1 MGRHALH
8 AHTRASLTAAEREKA
23 KETSGSKK
31 AILGRDSFK
40 DFDACSLC
48 LRRAI
53 EPRVCTSGHIY
64 CQECVVSNLL
74 EQKKDIKRQNI
85 LLERMRAESEQEM
98 AEARAVAR
106 ERVMKEFETA
116 QTGLGSK
123 AAEGKVSSTGGDK
136 DGNKRGT
143 KRAFELDE
151 DEIERLTNEAIDE
164 ASKRMAKE
172 MAEVRKSKLT
182 NYWLPSLTPSAKPDA
197 VLDVKLQTLC
207 QASKPPHPLNLKSL
221 TAVKLATDP
230 NDKTSKGDSAVICPC
245 CRKSITNNVKSY
257 VLKACGDLLCA
268 TCVDTLSR
276 KDKAC
281 ANCSTPVDKK
291 MPFIEVQREGS
302 YGGVEVEK
310 FGLAFQG

>member
-8 AHTRASLTAAEREKA
+8 AHTRASLTAAERERA

-53 EPRVCTSGHIY
+53 EPRVCTSGHLY

-74 EQKKDIKRQNI
+74 EQKKDIKRQNV

-98 AEARAVAR
+98 AEARSVAR

-116 QTGLGSK
+116 QTGLGSR
-123 AAEGKVSSTGGDK
+123 AAEGKVSSTGQDK

-172 MAEVRKSKLT
+172 MAEVRKTKLT
-182 NYWLPSLTPSAKPDA
+182 NYWLPSLTPSAKPEA

-207 QASKPPHPLNLKSL
+207 QASKPPHPLSLKSL
-221 TAVKLATDP
+221 TAVKLTTDP
-230 NDKTSKGDSAVICPC
+230 ADKTSKGDLAVICPC

-257 VLKACGDLLCA
+257 VLKACGDLLCV

-291 MPFIEVQREGS
+291 MPYIELQREGS
-302 YGGVEVEK
+302 YGGVQVEK

>member
-23 KETSGSKK
+23 KEASGSKK

-53 EPRVCTSGHIY
+53 EPRICTSGHMY

-74 EQKKDIKRQNI
+74 EQKRDIKRQTI

-98 AEARAVAR
+98 ADARATAR
-106 ERVMKEFETA
+106 ERVLKEFETA

-123 AAEGKVSSTGGDK
+123 AAEGKTSATGQDK
-136 DGNKRGT
+136 DGNSRGT

-151 DEIERLTNEAIDE
+151 DEIDRLTNEAIDE
-164 ASKRMAKE
+164 AAKRMAKE

-182 NYWLPSLTPSAKPDA
+182 NYWLPSLTPSAKPEA

-207 QASKPPHPLNLKSL
+207 QASKPPHPLSLKSL
-221 TAVKLATDP
+221 TAVKLVTEQA
-230 NDKTSKGDSAVICPC
+230 DKKSTENAAIICPC

-281 ANCSTPVDKK
+281 ANCSTPTDKK
-291 MPFIEVQREGS
+291 LPFIEVQREGS

>member
-8 AHTRASLTAAEREKA
+8 AHTRASLTAAERERA

-53 EPRVCTSGHIY
+53 EPRICTSGHLY

-74 EQKKDIKRQNI
+74 EQKKDIKRQTI
-85 LLERMRAESEQEM
+85 LLERMRADSEQEM
-98 AEARAVAR
+98 AEARATAR

-123 AAEGKVSSTGGDK
+123 AAEGKVSSTGQDK
-136 DGNKRGT
+136 NAGPRGT

-164 ASKRMAKE
+164 AAKRMAKE

-197 VLDVKLQTLC
+197 VLNVKLQTLC
-207 QASKPPHPLNLKSL
+207 QASKPSHPLSLKSL
-221 TAVKLATDP
+221 TTVKLAVDTA
-230 NDKTSKGDSAVICPC
+230 DKTSKGDLAVICPC

-257 VLKACGDLLCA
+257 VLKACGDLLCG